1 MAKAKATGKANQKG
15 NRPGKRRGVKIFGG
29 ELVSPGRIIVRQVGS
44 KFLSGPGTKTGR
56 DFTIFA
62 LKHGRVVFK
71 QKQGKKI
78 IMVM

>member
-1 MAKAKATGKANQKG
+1 MAKAKATGKTNQKG

-29 ELVSPGRIIVRQVGS
+29 ELVSPGNIIVRQLGT
-44 KFLSGPGTKTGR
+44 KFSPGPGTKMGR

-62 LKHGRVVFK
+62 AKKGKVVFK

-78 IMVM
+78 IVVI